1 MNKKQLIQSRLSEFH
16 PLVALFDM
24 DGVLYDSM
32 PRHARSW
39 HETMA
44 FYGLAMSEEEAYACE
59 GMRGVETIRLIARRQ
74 WGREV
79 SDEEA
84 QKMYAEK
91 SRMYSSLGTAP
102 LIPGILDVHRA
113 LRERGIHIGV
123 VTGSGQATLLRR
135 ISEDFKATITPGL
148 IVTANDVRHGKP
160 SPEPYQQG
168 LKKAAALLGF
178 ESIAPSE
185 AIVIENAPL
194 GVRSAV
200 AAGCFTVAVNTG
212 PLPDAALYDEGADV
226 VFSDMHELAEAILG

>member
-1 MNKKQLIQSRLSEFH
+1 MGIDFAQNIPACGELFALANEACGIDVRKLCEEGPIEELSLTQNTQ
-16 PLVALFDM
+16 PALVTTSL
-24 DGVLYDSM
+24 V
-32 PRHARSW
+32 
-39 HETMA
+39 
-44 FYGLAMSEEEAYACE
+44 
-59 GMRGVETIRLIARRQ
+59 IA
-74 WGREV
+74 
-79 SDEEA
+79 
-84 QKMYAEK
+84 
-91 SRMYSSLGTAP
+91 
-102 LIPGILDVHRA
+102 RA

-168 LKKAAALLGF
+168 MKKAAALLGLNG
-178 ESIAPSE
+178 IAPSE
-185 AIVIENAPL
+185 AVVIENAPL

-226 VFSDMHELAEAILG
+226 VFGNMHELAEAILP

>member
-1 MNKKQLIQSRLSEFH
+1 
-16 PLVALFDM
+16 M

-39 HETMA
+39 HETMS
-44 FYGLAMSEEEAYACE
+44 FYGLEMSEEEAYACE
-59 GMRGVETIRLIARRQ
+59 GMRGVETIQLIARRE

-84 QKMYAEK
+84 QRMYAEK

-102 LIPGILDVHRA
+102 LIPGILDVHKA

-168 LKKAAALLGF
+168 MKKAAALLGLNG
-178 ESIAPSE
+178 IAPSE
-185 AIVIENAPL
+185 AVVIENAPL

-226 VFSDMHELAEAILG
+226 VFGNMHELAEAILP

>member
-1 MNKKQLIQSRLSEFH
+1 MNKKQLIQSSLSEFH
-16 PLVALFDM
+16 PVVALFDM

-39 HETMA
+39 HETMS
-44 FYGLAMSEEEAYACE
+44 FYGLEMSEEEAYACE
-59 GMRGVETIRLIARRQ
+59 GMRGVETIQLIARRE

-84 QKMYAEK
+84 QRMYAEK

-102 LIPGILDVHRA
+102 LIPGILDVHKA

-168 LKKAAALLGF
+168 MKKAAALLGLNG
-178 ESIAPSE
+178 IAPSE
-185 AIVIENAPL
+185 AVVIENAPL

-226 VFSDMHELAEAILG
+226 VFGNMHELAEAILP